1 MSDDWCAYVLRSR
14 TNGRLYTG
22 STNDLERRL
31 IEVLDVVVRTAVRTN
46 HCLPDCPHAALR

>member
-22 STNDLERRL
+22 STNDLEGRL

-46 HCLPDCPHAALR
+46 QLSS